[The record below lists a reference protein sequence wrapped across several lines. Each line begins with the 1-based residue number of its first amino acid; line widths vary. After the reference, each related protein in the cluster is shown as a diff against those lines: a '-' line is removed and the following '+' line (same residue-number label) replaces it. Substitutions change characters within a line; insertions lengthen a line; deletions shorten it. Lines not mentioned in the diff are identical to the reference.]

1 MQTDIEV
8 SVLIPVYNAAHYL
21 PACLDSVRKQT
32 FTSIEIICVNDGST
46 DSSQDILEKYATGEP
61 RLRVIKQPNCGVAV
75 TRNRLLQEARGKYI
89 AFVDADDVIKPDYL
103 EKLVHKAHDTGA
115 DITKCFF
122 QEMSEDGKQMSAARC
137 SHLFYATPTAD
148 LFSRF
153 ECGYYD
159 SVVWGKI
166 FNLAWLRQTGILFF
180 KNRIAEDLPFVVLAF
195 MQANTIA
202 VVPEILYFYRK
213 GLSDCITSHS
223 DRMIVD
229 QLRNLIDLRQ
239 ELCRRRLFEGSAV
252 QGFWIKVMI
261 WRICA
266 FRKLLKSTQETNQ
279 ELLKQAFS
287 AVRLEVANSSL
298 YFKIRWGLLF
308 TCVDICGW
316 RSVYFWT
323 KIFR

>member
-1 MQTDIEV
+1 MQSDIEV
-8 SVLIPVYNAAHYL
+8 SILIPVYNVAHYL
-21 PACLDSVRKQT
+21 PACLDSIREQT

-46 DSSQDILEKYATGEP
+46 DSSQDILERYAACET

-89 AFVDADDVIKPDYL
+89 AFVDADDVINPDYL
-103 EKLVHKAHDTGA
+103 EKLVHKAYVTGA

-122 QEMSEDGKQMSAARC
+122 QEMSEDGKQISAARC
-137 SHLFYATPTAD
+137 SHLFYKTPTAD
-148 LFSRF
+148 LLSRF

-159 SVVWGKI
+159 SVVWGKL
-166 FNLAWLRQTGILFF
+166 FNLAWLRQTEILFY

-213 GLSDCITSHS
+213 GLSNCITAHS

-229 QLRNLIDLRQ
+229 QLKNLIDLRQ
-239 ELCRRRLFEGSAV
+239 ELHRRYLFEESAV
-252 QGFWIKVMI
+252 QGFWIKAMI

-266 FRKLLKSTQETNQ
+266 FRKLAKSLQETNQ
-279 ELLKQAFS
+279 QLLKQAFQS
-287 AVRLEVANSSL
+287 VRLAVAYAPL
-298 YFKIRWGLLF
+298 YLKMRWGLLF
-308 TCVDICGW
+308 KCVDICGW